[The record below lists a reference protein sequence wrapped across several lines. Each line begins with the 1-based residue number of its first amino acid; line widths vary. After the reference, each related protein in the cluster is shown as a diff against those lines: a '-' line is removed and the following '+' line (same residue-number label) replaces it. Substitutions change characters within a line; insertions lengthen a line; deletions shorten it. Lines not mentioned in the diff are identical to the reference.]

1 MPSIQR
7 GSVTGRFPLR
17 GREYCVT
24 KHLWSQG
31 FLVKRG
37 FISAVVWL
45 TFPLLTAAQEPS
57 KIIAMEN
64 LWNRAELN
72 NDAPAVQLLLAD
84 DFIMTVAE
92 GTLYNKSQIV
102 ASVADKSYHPEILQ
116 SSDMIVHS
124 YGNTAVVTGSYY
136 EKGVDKGK
144 TWERR
149 GRFTDT
155 WMNLDGKWQ
164 CIASHFS
171 IKPK

>member
-1 MPSIQR
+1 MKPS
-7 GSVTGRFPLR
+7 
-17 GREYCVT
+17 
-24 KHLWSQG
+24 
-31 FLVKRG
+31 
-37 FISAVVWL
+37 FISAVLWL
-45 TFPLLTAAQEPS
+45 IFPFLSVAREPS

-72 NDAPAVQLLLAD
+72 NDAPAVRLLLAD

-102 ASVADKSYHPEILQ
+102 ASVADKSYHPEVLQ
-116 SSDMIVHS
+116 SSEMVVHS
-124 YGNTAVVTGSYY
+124 YGNTAV
-136 EKGVDKGK
+136 VDKGK

-155 WMNLDGKWQ
+155 WMNLGGQWQ
-164 CIASHFS
+164 YIASHFS